1 MPFRF
6 SGLNSSRKSAKH
18 FSYRPRTTKSSKTK
32 ENIDVLFGVSEQW
45 SLKPLTILFNIL
57 HNSQML
63 SIFPILMRR
72 AALTALLL
80 LWVGNSHAQWIATG
94 AGPFNYDD
102 TSNWKGGA
110 INDQITNS
118 PGAEQQTIVFT
129 TDRTMPKGLLIKQ
142 PTDAS
147 DKHYPLAFKVENG
160 EALTLNMGGPVVLDF
175 GRTND
180 VTAFFGDNR
189 PLNFDFGTGPAVFE
203 LLTGNSHAE
212 IRGSIL
218 NGRGLIV
225 RGGGR
230 VVGGGRVTLYG
241 GDSNVTDSVVI
252 EGANLYLNGTAS
264 LPSIE
269 SLTLSANSTVAV
281 QNETTDP
288 LDQLPDSVPISCS
301 GLSQLRLFGGRNIV
315 SEETLG
321 KVHLREGCLE
331 LWASAREGD
340 TAVLNLT
347 ELVRDSDGI
356 LVIGYETPQARSRVK
371 VVDDKILVDSLVGGR
386 GAEGSTTASIVPWAR
401 GHGGGN
407 VYAAAGFLTYSH
419 DEGFR
424 ELDKEQEYVL
434 DPNASKPEDNV
445 RVAAKSMALSE
456 SKTINSLYFDPPT
469 GDGEQVDEK
478 ELREGGLD
486 LAGNTLTVSSG
497 AISLTSLAQ
506 IANGTLTTEGDLPLI
521 ISGPV
526 FMNAQLAG
534 TGGLIYL
541 GGRYPDLRLGNTE
554 NTLTGDY
561 VITWGAI
568 RLDSDNVPDSVTV
581 RLHNNTELSIA
592 GSETIAGLAGNG
604 RVRFETPGRSLLV
617 LGRDEGFANTL
628 VVGEEGEIHPG
639 DVSKEQQSA
648 GNMFIWHP
656 NDSKDYGSLNF
667 GGGTLFIDV
676 AEKSNDALVL
686 DAENR
691 CANVTGGTLR
701 VNLLEGYKPKV
712 GAKWKIIRGTVPA
725 TGEGFETVEDATG
738 KGYKY
743 SAKPVANDWVL
754 ELVSAPK

>member
-1 MPFRF
+1 
-6 SGLNSSRKSAKH
+6 
-18 FSYRPRTTKSSKTK
+18 
-32 ENIDVLFGVSEQW
+32 
-45 SLKPLTILFNIL
+45 
-57 HNSQML
+57 ML
-63 SIFPILMRR
+63 LSFPNLMRR
-72 AALTALLL
+72 AALAALLL
-80 LWVGNSHAQWIATG
+80 LWVGNSRAQWIATG
-94 AGPFNYDD
+94 AGPFNYDE
-102 TSNWKGGA
+102 TSNWKGGV

-118 PGAEQQTIVFT
+118 PGAERQTIVFT

-147 DKHYPLAFKVENG
+147 EKHYPLTFKVENS
-160 EALTLNMGGPVVLDF
+160 ESLTLNMGGPVVVDF

-180 VTAFFGDNR
+180 VTAFFGDNL
-189 PLNFDFGTGPAVFE
+189 PLNFDFGKNPAVFE

-218 NGRGLIV
+218 NARGLIV
-225 RGGGR
+225 RGGGP

-241 GDSNVTDSVVI
+241 GDSNVTGSVVI
-252 EGANLYLNGTAS
+252 EGANLYLQGAAS
-264 LPSIE
+264 LPGID
-269 SLTLSANSTVAV
+269 SLALSANSTVAV
-281 QNETTDP
+281 QNETTDA
-288 LDQLPDSVPISCS
+288 LDQFPDSVPISCS
-301 GLSQLRLFGGRNIV
+301 GLSQIRLFGGRNIV

-321 KVHLREGCLE
+321 KVSLREGCLE

-340 TAVLNLT
+340 TAVLNVT
-347 ELVRDSDGI
+347 ELLRDSDGI
-356 LVIGYETPQARSRVK
+356 LVVGYETPQARSRVK
-371 VVDDKILVDSLVGGR
+371 VVDDRIILDALVGGQ

-401 GHGGGN
+401 GHGEGN
-407 VYAAAGFLTYSH
+407 VYGAAGFLTYSH

-434 DPNASKPEDNV
+434 DPNASKAEDNV
-445 RVAAKSMALSE
+445 RIAAKSMALSE
-456 SKTINSLYFDPPT
+456 SKTINSLYFDPPR
-469 GDGEQVDEK
+469 GEEQVDEK
-478 ELREGGLD
+478 ELREGGFD
-486 LAGNTLTVSSG
+486 LGGNTLTVSSG
-497 AISLTSLAQ
+497 AISLTALAQ
-506 IANGTLTTEGDLPLI
+506 IANGTLTTEGDLPLV

-561 VITWGAI
+561 VITYGAI
-568 RLDSDNVPDSVTV
+568 RLDGDNVPDSVTV
-581 RLHNNTELSIA
+581 RLHKSTELSIA
-592 GSETIAGLAGNG
+592 GSETITGLAGNG
-604 RVRFETPGRSLLV
+604 RVRFETAGRSLLV

-639 DVSKEQQSA
+639 DVSKDQQSA

-712 GAKWKIIRGTVPA
+712 GSKWKIIRGTVPA
-725 TGEGFETVEDATG
+725 TGEGFETVEDASG

-743 SAKPVANDWVL
+743 AAKPVGNDWIL
-754 ELVSAPK
+754 ELVAAPK